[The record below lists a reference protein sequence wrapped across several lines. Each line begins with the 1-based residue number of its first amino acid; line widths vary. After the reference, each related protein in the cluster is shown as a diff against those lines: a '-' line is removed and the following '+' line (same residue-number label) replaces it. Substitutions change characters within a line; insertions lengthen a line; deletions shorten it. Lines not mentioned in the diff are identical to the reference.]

1 MIPHTQGRAASE
13 TPLTGCPFL
22 PRRTL
27 RSATEGR
34 SPDVGCSG
42 LVLHSF
48 MKITIASEIKGA
60 VEIEGQFDDFF
71 LWVAANRTDERLKSL
86 LILLAEHDRETDE
99 EERTNIRRTLDEILA
114 NK

>member
-1 MIPHTQGRAASE
+1 
-13 TPLTGCPFL
+13 
-22 PRRTL
+22 
-27 RSATEGR
+27 
-34 SPDVGCSG
+34 
-42 LVLHSF
+42 

-114 NK
+114 NNPDHRREEKP

>member
-1 MIPHTQGRAASE
+1 
-13 TPLTGCPFL
+13 
-22 PRRTL
+22 
-27 RSATEGR
+27 
-34 SPDVGCSG
+34 
-42 LVLHSF
+42 
-48 MKITIASEIKGA
+48 MKLTIASEIKGT

-114 NK
+114 NIQGDTRPPTT

>member
-1 MIPHTQGRAASE
+1 
-13 TPLTGCPFL
+13 
-22 PRRTL
+22 
-27 RSATEGR
+27 
-34 SPDVGCSG
+34 
-42 LVLHSF
+42 
-48 MKITIASEIKGA
+48 MKLTIASEIKGA

-114 NK
+114 NVKAEPRGQQKDSL